1 MAEAVLRGSKTPGWD
16 YKKKHA
22 SVATSA
28 NKVLLPASHPLM
40 KVKRRG
46 GVKCQMGLQVDS
58 FTFKNGCRGR
68 SYGAQRLRAL
78 IALAEDPGSIP
89 SNYMAGHMIWNPI
102 SKVPV
107 PSSELHGHQAHR
119 HTHDAHTHLQAKY
132 SYTKKST

>member
-1 MAEAVLRGSKTPGWD
+1 MAEAVLWGSKSPGWD

-89 SNYMAGHMIWNPI
+89 STHSTFNFMGSDVLCWTP
-102 SKVPV
+102 
-107 PSSELHGHQAHR
+107 QHR
-119 HTHDAHTHLQAKY
+119 QNTHTQETNTQTIKN
-132 SYTKKST
+132 KSGGW